1 MTVKIDKDKFISQS
15 PSGFKQEFTSGFM
28 NEFSNKWD
36 NLFLYKNGFMDLFA
50 SNKSIVDYLKDP
62 KDKIDSNIRDTNSF
76 VKEFVNTFQNVKKF
90 NVSGYVTFFD
100 KETEGEFK
108 FCLSKTSTY
117 ANLKKHQTFIPSNN
131 LLMKIDP
138 AIVAKVNFENIDQ
151 TFLGKDF
158 NTIDFS
164 KTIFH
169 TKNYTENIHNLV
181 NETSNTTNKTP
192 NSLKNYNNEDF
203 KNTLTN
209 LERSLT
215 QTVSSFKV
223 ETVTSTSD
231 MSQSKEAKDIDI
243 NTAAFLIAL
252 SAATIPITGL
262 TLSTARVIAPSL
274 PLFNSFNNEERYKVS
289 DESIK
294 STIKSIKNSNFK
306 DFSSTV
312 GFSVKSLTVKDLR
325 EINNQYI
332 KITTNVVKKREK
344 IYSIDGYSSVKTKYK
359 TTTNITY
366 DIPEDLSNEVFTISY
381 FSPFNFSGN
390 NTELKKIYKTDTK
403 IEVKQNPGGGSKNH
417 QIKKIGSD
425 IHTSAYSVTV
435 MNNDVL
441 KKNLKNYK
449 HRLGQYTNNP
459 NDKDNNLTP
468 AFIKKVEN
476 INKDLNKSS
485 SDLGSLIKNIEYI
498 EGFINIDIEYIKLNK
513 TSGDYIENEIYQN
526 SYLFDPVICLET
538 VNQTSNVL
546 HLTNNESYPITSFD
560 RDDEKETG
568 SARIEVENK
577 NNYSIGGNNDTYFN
591 IIKNKSVGEQKFTT
605 SDKNVLAYACKKT
618 YSVFIGDVFK
628 ACEIVDNLRLRS
640 LSQLYGSK
648 FFYTNDEGFNY
659 IFIKINRDSGY
670 DQDTEN
676 SSDDILYPE
685 FQPNFNLKFNSSS
698 TDKLL
703 KLNSKER
710 KNNSNFDLSDPENVQ
725 NAKKSIGDLNRE
737 REPKK
742 DESLKGSKEEKVLK
756 ISKSDITLENNK
768 ETKSAEEITF
778 QKSLVSGGE
787 KYREAISKGRNIVN
801 DVGLELDY
809 VKLNNIEE
817 NNAKGKINKTGS
829 KNVVYNMG
837 HNALIKRRG
846 NIQPKLVSLL
856 NEAFNI
862 TQKSYPSLSKVE
874 IYSGGSLPITLWG
887 KIVDIILNYNGELK
901 FKDLNYKFLA
911 GNINTSLNLGL
922 EENDGK
928 LAFKQIKSLLR
939 RNNDKLDSNH
949 SFGFGCDIKLKRKL
963 SDGKEKYICLWQPN
977 DNEDFIILKYFIKAC
992 FDLGASSVGA
1002 GLNYMSY
1009 PDPVK
1014 YDIADG
1020 LVIGTDKKGKKIKRK
1035 NIELNV
1041 QSAHKKYVLDENNLL
1056 IRKNGSPSNGI
1067 HVDIV
1072 KKSINYLEDIDDDD
1086 MEKFSNYIVD
1096 AKEIRQS
1103 FSNGL
1108 IYIEKEKNEFKNN
1121 KSNNDYLSK
1130 AIKSKTSNP
1139 TAKTVWG
1146 QSSTA
1151 ASSESWLK
1159 EIIVR
1164 SDVAKGFELSE
1175 ITTENASERTI
1186 DLFKKKHDKVDDHGS
1201 VIDKSVVSIKS
1212 ILKKV

>member
-1 MTVKIDKDKFISQS
+1 MTVKKDKDRFILQS
-15 PSGFKQEFTSGFM
+15 PSGFEQGFTSGFM
-28 NEFSNKWD
+28 NEFNNKWD

-62 KDKIDSNIRDTNSF
+62 KDKINSNLKDTNSF

-100 KETEGEFK
+100 EETEGDFK
-108 FCLSKTSTY
+108 FSLSKTSTY
-117 ANLKKHQTFIPSNN
+117 SNLKKHQTFIPSNN
-131 LLMKIDP
+131 LFMKIDP
-138 AIVAKVNFENIDQ
+138 AIAANVNFVNIDQ

-169 TKNYTENIHNLV
+169 TKNYIENIHNLV
-181 NETSNTTNKTP
+181 DETSSTTKKSP
-192 NSLKNYNNEDF
+192 DGLKNYNNKDF
-203 KNTLTN
+203 KNTLDI
-209 LERSLT
+209 LERGLT
-215 QTVSSFKV
+215 QEVSSVKAETITSFSSLSKV
-223 ETVTSTSD
+223 DHIVDRTKVINGKEIRTRKFTKSD
-231 MSQSKEAKDIDI
+231 SESFTFE
-243 NTAAFLIAL
+243 NT
-252 SAATIPITGL
+252 
-262 TLSTARVIAPSL
+262 
-274 PLFNSFNNEERYKVS
+274 
-289 DESIK
+289 SIK
-294 STIKSIKNSNFK
+294 NVIEYIKNSNFK

-332 KITTNVVKKREK
+332 KITTNVDKKREK
-344 IYSIDGYSSVKTKYK
+344 AYSIDGYSSVKTKYE

-366 DIPEDLSNEVFTISY
+366 DIPDDLSNEVFTISY

-390 NTELKKIYKTDTK
+390 DTELKKIYKTDTK
-403 IEVKQNPGGGSKNH
+403 IEVKQNSGSGSKNH
-417 QIKKIGSD
+417 KIKKIGAD

-449 HRLGQYTNNP
+449 HRLGQYKGSDVDDQGNEIII
-459 NDKDNNLTP
+459 TP
-468 AFIKKVEN
+468 DFINKVEN
-476 INKDLNKSS
+476 INKSLNESS

-498 EGFINIDIEYIKLNK
+498 EGFINIDVEYIKLNK
-513 TSGDYIENEIYQN
+513 TSGDDIENEIYQN

-546 HLTNNESYPITSFD
+546 HLTSNEVYPITSFD
-560 RDDEKETG
+560 DTSGEEKGSGKETG
-568 SARIEVENK
+568 STRNVGSYDFNF
-577 NNYSIGGNNDTYFN
+577 FN
-591 IIKNKSVGEQKFTT
+591 IKSVGEQKLTT
-605 SDKNVLAYACKKT
+605 SGENVLAYACKKT
-618 YSVFIGDVFK
+618 YSIFIGDVFK

-648 FFYTNDEGFNY
+648 FFYTNAEGFKY
-659 IFIKINRDSGY
+659 RFRKINRGSGY
-670 DQDTEN
+670 DEDTN
-676 SSDDILYPE
+676 RFSDDIFYPE
-685 FQPNFNLKFNSSS
+685 FQPNFDLKFIQDQSTVDFNDSSS
-698 TDKLL
+698 LFKKRRQLL
-703 KLNSKER
+703 SSER
-710 KNNSNFDLSDPENVQ
+710 KSNFDLTDPNNVQ
-725 NAKKSIGDLNRE
+725 NAKKSIGDINRE

-778 QKSLVSGGE
+778 QKSLVSGGV
-787 KYREAISKGRNIVN
+787 KYREAISKGRDIVN

-887 KIVDIILNYNGELK
+887 KIVDIILNYKSNIK
-901 FKDLNYKFLA
+901 FKGMNYTFIA
-911 GNINTSLNLGL
+911 QEINSSLNLGL
-922 EENDGK
+922 DTNSDGK

-1020 LVIGTDKKGKKIKRK
+1020 LVIGSDKNGKKIKRK
-1035 NIELNV
+1035 GIKLNV
-1041 QSAHKKYVLDENNLL
+1041 QGANKKYVLDENDLL

-1072 KKSINYLEDIDDDD
+1072 TESIMYFDDIADD
-1086 MEKFSNYIVD
+1086 MQKFSNYIKD
-1096 AKEIRQS
+1096 ANKIREG
-1103 FSNGL
+1103 FRLGL
-1108 IYIEKEKNEFKNN
+1108 IYNKSKKDEFKTINNNNNN
-1121 KSNNDYLSK
+1121 KNTYLSN
-1130 AIKSKTSNP
+1130 AIKNKTSNP
-1139 TAKTVWG
+1139 SSKTVWG

-1151 ASSESWLK
+1151 GSSESWLK
-1159 EIIVR
+1159 EIIGR
-1164 SDVAKGFELSE
+1164 SNVSKGFELSE
-1175 ITTENASERTI
+1175 ITTENAGKRTV
-1186 DLFKKKHDKVDDHGS
+1186 DLFRKKHDKVDKHGD
-1201 VIDKSVVSIKS
+1201 VTDESVVSID
-1212 ILKKV
+1212 ILKK

>member
-1 MTVKIDKDKFISQS
+1 MIVKKDKDTFISQS
-15 PSGFKQEFTSGFM
+15 PSGFNQEFTSGFM
-28 NEFSNKWD
+28 NEFNNKWD

-62 KDKIDSNIRDTNSF
+62 KDKINSNIKDKNSF

-100 KETEGEFK
+100 KDTEGNFK
-108 FCLSKTSTY
+108 FYLSKTSTY
-117 ANLKKHQTFIPSNN
+117 SNLKKHQTFIPSNN

-138 AIVAKVNFENIDQ
+138 AIAANVNFVNIDQ

-169 TKNYTENIHNLV
+169 TKNYIENIRNLV
-181 NETSNTTNKTP
+181 DETSSTTKKTP
-192 NSLKNYNNEDF
+192 GGLKNYNNKDF
-203 KNTLTN
+203 KNTLSS
-209 LERSLT
+209 LERGLT
-215 QTVSSFKV
+215 QTGSSVKA
-223 ETVTSTSD
+223 ETVVSTSD
-231 MSQSKEAKDIDI
+231 ISQSKEAKEIDK
-243 NTAAFLIAL
+243 NTAAFLIIL
-252 SAATIPITGL
+252 SAATIPLSGL
-262 TLSTARVIAPSL
+262 TLATAAPIATTLPS
-274 PLFNSFNNEERYKVS
+274 FSNKEKYKIS
-289 DESIK
+289 NESIK
-294 STIKSIKNSNFK
+294 STIEYIKNSNFK

-332 KITTNVVKKREK
+332 KI
-344 IYSIDGYSSVKTKYK
+344 K
-359 TTTNITY
+359 TTVGKKIKNLTDMALYNMSNSENKQKYYFGTKTEITY
-366 DIPEDLSNEVFTISY
+366 DIPDDLSNEVFTISY

-390 NTELKKIYKTDTK
+390 DTELKKIYKTDTK
-403 IEVKQNPGGGSKNH
+403 IEVKQNSGSGSKNH
-417 QIKKIGSD
+417 KIKKIGAD

-449 HRLGQYTNNP
+449 HRLGQYKGSDVDDQGNEIII
-459 NDKDNNLTP
+459 TP
-468 AFIKKVEN
+468 DFINKVEN
-476 INKDLNKSS
+476 INKSLNKSS

-513 TSGDYIENEIYQN
+513 TSGDDIENEIYQN

-546 HLTNNESYPITSFD
+546 HLTNKESYPITSFD
-560 RDDEKETG
+560 SIDEKETG
-568 SARIEVENK
+568 STRNVGSYDFNF
-577 NNYSIGGNNDTYFN
+577 FN
-591 IIKNKSVGEQKFTT
+591 IIKNKSVGEQKITT
-605 SDKNVLAYACKKT
+605 SGKNVLAYACKKT
-618 YSVFIGDVFK
+618 YSIFIGDVFK

-648 FFYTNDEGFNY
+648 FFYTNDEGFKYRLVNL
-659 IFIKINRDSGY
+659 KSVSGHNK
-670 DQDTEN
+670 DTNE
-676 SSDDILYPE
+676 SSGTIVYPE
-685 FQPNFNLKFNSSS
+685 FQPNFNLKFNSLS
-698 TDKLL
+698 TDILL
-703 KLNSKER
+703 ELNSNER
-710 KNNSNFDLSDPENVQ
+710 KKNSNFDLSDPKNVQ
-725 NAKKSIGDLNRE
+725 NAKKSIGDINRE

-778 QKSLVSGGE
+778 QKSLVSGGV
-787 KYREAISKGRNIVN
+787 KYREAISKGRVTVD

-809 VKLNNIEE
+809 FKLNNINEG
-817 NNAKGKINKTGS
+817 NDAKGKINKTGS
-829 KNVVYNMG
+829 NNVVYNMD

-887 KIVDIILNYNGELK
+887 KIVDIIVNIDNDDLK
-901 FKDLNYKFLA
+901 WSKGDYSNLA
-911 GNINTSLNLGL
+911 DEINTQLGFRL
-922 EENDGK
+922 DDGK
-928 LAFKQIKSLLR
+928 LAYEQIKSLLR

-963 SDGKEKYICLWQPN
+963 SDSKEKYICLWQPN

-1014 YDIADG
+1014 YDLADG
-1020 LVIGTDKKGKKIKRK
+1020 LVIGSDKIGKKIKRK
-1035 NIELNV
+1035 GIKLNV
-1041 QSAHKKYVLDENNLL
+1041 QGAHKKYVLDENDLL

-1072 KKSINYLEDIDDDD
+1072 TESIMYFNDITDDD
-1086 MEKFSNYIVD
+1086 MKKFSNYIKD
-1096 AKEIRQS
+1096 AEKIRES
-1103 FSNGL
+1103 FRLGL
-1108 IYIEKEKNEFKNN
+1108 IYNKKAKDRFKSINNSNAVKNN
-1121 KSNNDYLSK
+1121 YLSK
-1130 AIKSKTSNP
+1130 AINNKTSNP
-1139 TAKTVWG
+1139 SSRTVWG
-1146 QSSTA
+1146 QSETA

-1159 EIIVR
+1159 EIIGR
-1164 SDVAKGFELSE
+1164 SNVEKGFELSE
-1175 ITTENASERTI
+1175 ITTDNASKRTI
-1186 DLFKKKHDKVDDHGS
+1186 DLFRKKHDKVDEHGN
-1201 VIDKSVVSIKS
+1201 VTDGSVVSID
-1212 ILKKV
+1212 ILKK